1 MSNTESS
8 SVKEILYL
16 IVIQQLLGGDVTSV
30 RLLFCLNLTLKNK
43 NAGQSVLLP
52 VTDTHQGLTK

>member
-30 RLLFCLNLTLKNK
+30 RFLFCLNLTLKNK
-43 NAGQSVLLP
+43 NTGQSVLLP
-52 VTDTHQGLTK
+52 VTDTPQGLTK